1 MTFTLID
8 AKTLW
13 DKLQQNTPSTT
24 PLSVLKNEMAM
35 VLEDYKPND
44 VLEQTLRDIFERAG
58 VAYPE
63 KVHVFHIKTTL
74 VTALSELAGEQ
85 DLKVRHNLIT

>member
-8 AKTLW
+8 AATLW
-13 DKLQQNTPSTT
+13 DKLQQNRPSTT
-24 PLSVLKNEMAM
+24 PLSVLKNDMAM
-35 VLEDYKPND
+35 ALEDYKPND

-58 VAYPE
+58 MAYPE

-74 VTALSELAGEQ
+74 ITALSQLAGQ
-85 DLKVRHNLIT
+85 

>member
-8 AKTLW
+8 AAALW
-13 DKLQQNTPSTT
+13 DKLQQNRPSTT
-24 PLSVLKNEMAM
+24 PLSVLKNDMAM
-35 VLEDYKPND
+35 ALEDYKPND

-63 KVHVFHIKTTL
+63 TVHVFHIKTTL
-74 VTALSELAGEQ
+74 LTALSQLAGE
-85 DLKVRHNLIT
+85 